1 MRLWSLH
8 PAHLDRQG
16 LTALWRE
23 GLLARAVL
31 SGRTRGYLNHPQLER
46 FRDQPEP
53 VVALDAYLAAA
64 VDEATSRGY
73 RYDRSK
79 LGPARVLPPIEVS
92 RGQLD
97 FEWRHLMGKLARRS
111 PAWHAAQQEH
121 AAVRCHPCF
130 VVVPGPVAAWER
142 GVLVRP
148 PLGDGH
154 RPA

>member
-46 FRDQPEP
+46 FRAQDEP
-53 VVALDAYLAAA
+53 LVALDAYLAAV
-64 VDEATSRGY
+64 VDEATRRGY

-79 LGPARVLPPIEVS
+79 LGPAADVVLIEVS
-92 RGQLD
+92 EGQLA
-97 FEWRHLMGKLARRS
+97 FEWQHLMAKLSRRS
-111 PAWHAAQQEH
+111 PEWHAAQQAQGGPH
-121 AAVRCHPCF
+121 CHPCLAL
-130 VVVPGPVAAWER
+130 VPGPVASWER
-142 GVLVRP
+142 GARLHALRP
-148 PLGDGH
+148 
-154 RPA
+154 

>member
-46 FRDQPEP
+46 FRAQPEP
-53 VVALDAYLAAA
+53 LPALDAYLSAV

-79 LGPARVLPPIEVS
+79 LGPVQALAPIEVTE
-92 RGQLD
+92 GQLA
-97 FEWRHLMGKLARRS
+97 FECQHLMAKLARRS
-111 PAWHAAQQEH
+111 PDWHARQQE
-121 AAVRCHPCF
+121 AAGPRCHPCLK
-130 VVVPGPVAAWER
+130 VVPGPTADWER
-142 GVLVRP
+142 GKTTEV
-148 PLGDGH
+148 
-154 RPA
+154 